1 MLLDNMAKLIG
12 YAMMS
17 ANKNAINN
25 GHLVKAMC
33 EFCGRK
39 FGSIKEARK
48 CETKHLNDAIRK
60 DLNEAIKIK
69 FYSLGGR
76 V

>member
-1 MLLDNMAKLIG
+1 MAKLIG

-17 ANKNAINN
+17 ANKNAVDN

-39 FGSIKEARK
+39 FGSIEEAKK
-48 CETKHLNDAIRK
+48 CETKHLNDLIRK
-60 DLNEAIKIK
+60 TLNEHLRGEKYDICNI
-69 FYSLGGR
+69 
-76 V
+76 

>member
-1 MLLDNMAKLIG
+1 MAKLIG

-17 ANKNAINN
+17 TNKNAVDN

-39 FGSIKEARK
+39 FGSIEEAKK
-48 CETKHLNDAIRK
+48 CETKHLNDLIRK
-60 DLNEAIKIK
+60 DLNERLK
-69 FYSLGGR
+69 R
-76 V
+76 

>member
-1 MLLDNMAKLIG
+1 MAKLIG

-17 ANKNAINN
+17 ANKNGTDS

-39 FGSIKEARK
+39 FGSIEEARK
-48 CETKHLNDAIRK
+48 CETKHINIDIIQKLI
-60 DLNEAIKIK
+60 
-69 FYSLGGR
+69 Y
-76 V
+76 

>member
-1 MLLDNMAKLIG
+1 MAKLVG

-17 ANKNAINN
+17 TDKNAINN

-39 FGSIKEARK
+39 FGSIEEAKK
-48 CETKHLNDAIRK
+48 CETKHLNYLIRK
-60 DLNEAIKIK
+60 DLNEQLK
-69 FYSLGGR
+69 

>member
-1 MLLDNMAKLIG
+1 MAKLIG

-17 ANKNAINN
+17 ANKNAVDN

-39 FGSIKEARK
+39 FGSIEEAKK
-48 CETKHLNDAIRK
+48 CELKHLNDLIRK
-60 DLNEAIKIK
+60 DLNEHLK
-69 FYSLGGR
+69 R
-76 V
+76 

>member
-1 MLLDNMAKLIG
+1 MAKLVK

-17 ANKNAINN
+17 ANKNAINE

-39 FGSIKEARK
+39 FGSIEEARK
-48 CETKHLNDAIRK
+48 CETKHLNDLIRK
-60 DLNEAIKIK
+60 DLNNELKDSIMRGKYIC
-69 FYSLGGR
+69 
-76 V
+76 

>member
-1 MLLDNMAKLIG
+1 MAKSVG

-17 ANKNAINN
+17 ANKNSIDN

-39 FGSIKEARK
+39 FGSIEEARK
-48 CETKHLNDAIRK
+48 CETNHFNDVIRK

-69 FYSLGGR
+69 I
-76 V
+76 

>member
-1 MLLDNMAKLIG
+1 MAKLVG

-17 ANKNAINN
+17 ANRNSIND

-39 FGSIKEARK
+39 FGSIEEAKK

-60 DLNEAIKIK
+60 SLNEAIKIE
-69 FYSLGGR
+69 F
-76 V
+76 

>member
-1 MLLDNMAKLIG
+1 MAKLVG

-17 ANKNAINN
+17 ANKNSIDR

-39 FGSIKEARK
+39 FGSIEEARK
-48 CETKHLNDAIRK
+48 CETNHFNDVIRK

-69 FYSLGGR
+69 FERGDNN
-76 V
+76 VC

>member
-1 MLLDNMAKLIG
+1 MAKLIG

-17 ANKNAINN
+17 ANKNVVDN

-33 EFCGRK
+33 EFCGKK
-39 FGSIKEARK
+39 FGSIEEAKK
-48 CETKHLNDAIRK
+48 CEIKHFNDLIGK
-60 DLNEAIKIK
+60 DLNKQLK
-69 FYSLGGR
+69 

>member
-1 MLLDNMAKLIG
+1 MAKLVG

-17 ANKNAINN
+17 ANKNDTNN

-39 FGSIKEARK
+39 FGNIEEARK
-48 CETKHLNDAIRK
+48 CEIKHFNDAIRK
-60 DLNEAIKIK
+60 DLNEQIKIK
-69 FYSLGGR
+69 F
-76 V
+76 